1 MSSILRQPNF
11 ISTTQDQR
19 FTMFYDNIIELKGLF
34 YGKVGSVHI
43 NQMDYKRYCFMMF
56 VRDLIQSL
64 DRSSQIIFYHMMKK
78 MDIRATVTVT
88 SLNESKIDQS
98 LRCINNA
105 AHELLETF
113 NYEDIQECFWRSKSL
128 VDDLIYS
135 YDKSDAEIVAYY
147 GEEVAVIKILR
158 LMSKFIFEK

>member
-1 MSSILRQPNF
+1 
-11 ISTTQDQR
+11 
-19 FTMFYDNIIELKGLF
+19 
-34 YGKVGSVHI
+34 
-43 NQMDYKRYCFMMF
+43 
-56 VRDLIQSL
+56 
-64 DRSSQIIFYHMMKK
+64 MMKK

-88 SLNESKIDQS
+88 SLNEAKIDQS

-158 LMSKFIFEK
+158 LMSKFIYEK